1 MFHIVQT
8 LVILCLLLTA
18 CRSKSRDTQT
28 VREDRSGHVDT
39 APLEIS
45 AIRKDTGGA
54 TRRIHITGPT
64 VILAVSRS
72 LAHDA
77 VSSQEANE
85 GLGDVTFYFGRAA
98 SFLEDRGVRS
108 VIVAVDTLVI
118 EQDNTD
124 TTIVIETE
132 PLYYVTTP
140 GKHAVYLFGIDGDH
154 ELVSLAVNYFWGGK
168 VPVGRGDTLTA
179 ATAAADFVVTRPT
192 IIGYFSRRMLDI
204 SYRGHGPSPAI
215 YGDSS
220 LLVDELQALRDTLN
234 SAGIDVEIALRNR
247 FTVFGRGR
255 VDSISLSGMGRTLG
269 YFVAAPDNWRTRYI
283 DAYRPRVELIQ
294 ELRSFL
300 DSSVSPVGTRA
311 PNPR

>member
-1 MFHIVQT
+1 M
-8 LVILCLLLTA
+8 
-18 CRSKSRDTQT
+18 
-28 VREDRSGHVDT
+28 REDRSGHVDT
-39 APLEIS
+39 APVEIS
-45 AIRKDTGGA
+45 ATRKDTGGA

-64 VILAVSRS
+64 VILAVRRS

-77 VSSQEANE
+77 VSSEEANE
-85 GLGDVTFYFGRAA
+85 ALGDFTFYFGRAA
-98 SFLEDRGVRS
+98 SFLEDRGVQS
-108 VIVAVDTLVI
+108 MIEAVDTLVI

-124 TTIVIETE
+124 TTIVVETE
-132 PLYYVTTP
+132 PLYYVTTS
-140 GKHAVYLFGIDGDH
+140 GKHAVHLFGIDSDH

-168 VPVGRGDTLTA
+168 VPVGRSDTLTA

-204 SYRGHGPSPAI
+204 SYRGHGSSPAI

-234 SAGIDVEIALRNR
+234 RAGIDVEIVLRNR
-247 FTVFGRGR
+247 FTVLIRGR
-255 VDSISLSGMGRTLG
+255 IDSISLSGMGRTLG
-269 YFVAAPDNWRTRYI
+269 YFVAGPDNWRTRYI